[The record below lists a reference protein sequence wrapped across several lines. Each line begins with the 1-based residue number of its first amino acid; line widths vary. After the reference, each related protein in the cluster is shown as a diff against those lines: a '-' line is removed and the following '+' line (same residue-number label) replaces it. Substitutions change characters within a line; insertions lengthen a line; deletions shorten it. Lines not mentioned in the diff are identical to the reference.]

1 MGTLKQLLPFGDR
14 TVLERVVDALLASRA
29 TPVVVVL
36 GHRAEDVR
44 AALGSRPVIV
54 TLNPDPAGDMLS
66 SVRCGLR
73 ATPPDRPVL
82 IALGDQ
88 PLITPGLIEQV
99 IDAFEQGR
107 GGIVIPTY
115 QGQRGHPMI
124 MAARYRED
132 IFALQGAGG
141 LKQLRDRHPDEV
153 SEVPVETDAVLIDLD
168 DPQAYQAALK
178 RLSTG
183 G

>member
-1 MGTLKQLLPFGDR
+1 
-14 TVLERVVDALLASRA
+14 
-29 TPVVVVL
+29 
-36 GHRAEDVR
+36 
-44 AALGSRPVIV
+44 
-54 TLNPDPAGDMLS
+54 GDMLS

-88 PLITPGLIEQV
+88 PLITPELVDRLIET
-99 IDAFEQGR
+99 FEQGHR
-107 GGIVIPTY
+107 GMVIPVY
-115 QGQRGHPMI
+115 QGKRGHPVI
-124 MAARYRED
+124 LDARYRDE
-132 IFALQGAGG
+132 ILTLHGEGG

-183 G
+183 S